1 MQTVKKGSIH
11 LYIYICALKKHAAYI
26 YIIRVYTCVCIYI
39 YVKNMYNIIHILHI
53 YLVYGIER
61 YSRRVAIDIS
71 IHKKHKRESKQ

>member
-1 MQTVKKGSIH
+1 M
-11 LYIYICALKKHAAYI
+11 KKHAAYI
-26 YIIRVYTCVCIYI
+26 YNTGLYMCVYI

-53 YLVYGIER
+53 YLVYGIET